1 MAAMVVRRARTPRRS
16 GVGLPWP
23 RTARELGPW
32 LGLPAIGVAAGAA
45 MIVAALLPWYGTNL
59 GSPFTP
65 STTSGWSAGPAGK
78 AVLGV
83 GIAATLVS
91 LLLAA
96 DHAGALELSGRARHV
111 LRIGLLGLSAL
122 AAALACYRL
131 LVLPRPSGFFSRE
144 VGLYVALAAGAAGAL
159 VAGLSVERPD
169 PGGPPAPA

>member
-1 MAAMVVRRARTPRRS
+1 MVVRRARPPRRP
-16 GVGLPWP
+16 GAGLPWP
-23 RTARELGPW
+23 RTPRGLAPW
-32 LGLPAIGVAAGAA
+32 LALPAVGAAAGVA

-78 AVLGV
+78 AVLVLGA
-83 GIAATLVS
+83 AATLVA

-96 DHAGALELSGRARHV
+96 DHAGALDLDGGLRRA
-111 LRIGLLGLSAL
+111 LRLGLFGVSTL

-144 VGLYVALAAGAAGAL
+144 LGLYVALAAGTVGAMVGVL
-159 VAGLSVERPD
+159 ASDRPD
-169 PGGPPAPA
+169 LEEPPAPL

>member
-1 MAAMVVRRARTPRRS
+1 MVVRRARSTRQPAA
-16 GVGLPWP
+16 GLSWP
-23 RTARELGPW
+23 RAPRGLVPW
-32 LGLPAIGVAAGAA
+32 LGLPAVGVAAGAA

-65 STTSGWSAGPAGK
+65 SSTSGWSAGPAGK
-78 AVLGV
+78 AVLGL

-96 DHAGALELSGRARHV
+96 DHAAVLELEFGLRRA
-111 LRIGLLGLSAL
+111 LRLGLLGLSAV

-131 LVLPRPSGFFSRE
+131 LVLPRPAGFFSRE
-144 VGLYVALAAGAAGAL
+144 LGLYVALAAGTAGAVVGAL
-159 VAGLSVERPD
+159 ATDRPE